1 MQTKNN
7 PDDVL
12 DQKEDHVTNKGI
24 KRLFSKLQNV
34 EAHWLTFA
42 ALVVFSII
50 FQLLSDSFLTP
61 TNLLVVARQ
70 SSFIGMVA
78 LAQLVVL
85 IVGGIDLSVGSVVGL
100 SGIITAGILS
110 STENLFLGIL
120 VGLGVGIIIGLIN
133 GLIITRLKISDIIA
147 TLAMLFIAHGLI
159 YAYSGG
165 HPIYEGIPKIFN
177 FLGQGKIGPV
187 TMPIVFL
194 IVIAVAISIFLNRTK
209 YGRNLY
215 AVGGNPE
222 VAFRSG
228 INTKNYKLGAYI
240 FSGLL
245 CGFTGVV
252 LTSRLG
258 SGQPATGASLMLD
271 SVAAVILG
279 GASLAGGAG
288 TVTGTIIGVLVI
300 GIMSNGLTL
309 IGATYYTQ
317 EILKGVMLILAVLLN
332 ALRTRSRQ

>member
-1 MQTKNN
+1 MKTKLDSNGT
-7 PDDVL
+7 L
-12 DQKEDHVTNKGI
+12 DQKEGSGLDS
-24 KRLFSKLQNV
+24 RLGRLSDVFQNV
-34 EAHWLTFA
+34 EAHWLTFS
-42 ALVVFSII
+42 ALVAFSII
-50 FQLLSDSFLTP
+50 FHLLSDAFLTP

-70 SSFIGMVA
+70 SSIIALVA
-78 LAQLVVL
+78 IAQLIVL
-85 IVGGIDLSVGSVVGL
+85 IAGGIDLSVGSVVGL
-100 SGIITAGILS
+100 SGIISAGVLS
-110 STENLFLGIL
+110 STGNLALGLIAGVGVGTL
-120 VGLGVGIIIGLIN
+120 VGVTNGV
-133 GLIITRLKISDIIA
+133 IITQLRIMDIIA

-165 HPIYEGIPKIFN
+165 HPIYEGIPKE
-177 FLGQGKIGPV
+177 FLFFGQGKIGPLS
-187 TMPIVFL
+187 MPIVFT
-194 IVIAVAISIFLNRTK
+194 IVFAVGVSVFLNSTR

-222 VAFRSG
+222 VAFRAG
-228 INTKNYKLGAYI
+228 INTKLYKLGAYV
-240 FSGLL
+240 FSGFL

-258 SGQPATGASLMLD
+258 SGQPATGESLMLD

-279 GASLAGGAG
+279 GASLSGGLG
-288 TVTGTIIGVLVI
+288 TITGTIIGVLVI

-332 ALRTRSRQ
+332 ALRSRKR

>member
-1 MQTKNN
+1 
-7 PDDVL
+7 
-12 DQKEDHVTNKGI
+12 
-24 KRLFSKLQNV
+24 
-34 EAHWLTFA
+34 
-42 ALVVFSII
+42 
-50 FQLLSDSFLTP
+50 
-61 TNLLVVARQ
+61 
-70 SSFIGMVA
+70 
-78 LAQLVVL
+78 
-85 IVGGIDLSVGSVVGL
+85 
-100 SGIITAGILS
+100 
-110 STENLFLGIL
+110 
-120 VGLGVGIIIGLIN
+120 
-133 GLIITRLKISDIIA
+133 
-147 TLAMLFIAHGLI
+147 MLFIAHGLI

-165 HPIYEGIPKIFN
+165 HPIYEGIPRAFYW
-177 FLGQGKIGPV
+177 LGQGKIGPV

-194 IVIAVAISIFLNRTK
+194 ILLAVVISIFLNRTK

-222 VAFRSG
+222 VAFRAG

-258 SGQPATGASLMLD
+258 SGQPATGESLMLD

-279 GASLAGGAG
+279 GASLSGGAG

-309 IGATYYTQ
+309 IGATYYMQ

-332 ALRTRSRQ
+332 ALRTRNRQ